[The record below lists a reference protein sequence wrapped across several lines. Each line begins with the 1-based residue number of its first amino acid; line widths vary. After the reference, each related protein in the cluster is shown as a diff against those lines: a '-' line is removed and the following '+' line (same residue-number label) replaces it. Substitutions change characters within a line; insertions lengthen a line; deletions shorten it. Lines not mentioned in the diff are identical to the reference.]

1 MPGPR
6 QDLRRALFALAAGQ
20 SGYFTAAQAL
30 GVGYTY
36 AAQKFHV
43 DHGNWVRIDR
53 GMFRLPE
60 WPAGDH
66 DSLVRWALWAR
77 GKAVVS
83 HETALAVHGL
93 GDVNPALVDL
103 TVPANFRPTAPGVRL
118 HRANM
123 PADDVVERGG
133 VRITTP
139 LRALLD
145 VATGNLDLDLLAT
158 AIGDAL
164 EVGLVTRSQLLGQAD
179 SHGEHAALRIER
191 ALQLVKER
199 A

>member
-1 MPGPR
+1 M
-6 QDLRRALFALAAGQ
+6 RRSLFALAAEH

-30 GVGYTY
+30 GIGYTY

-53 GMFRLPE
+53 GLFRLPE
-60 WPAGDH
+60 WPASDH

-77 GKAVVS
+77 GRAVVS
-83 HETALAVHGL
+83 HETALAVHAL

-103 TVPANFRPTAPGVRL
+103 TVPPNFRPTAPGMRL
-118 HRANM
+118 HRASL
-123 PADDVVERGG
+123 PPHDIVERGG
-133 VRITTP
+133 FRLTTP
-139 LRALLD
+139 LRTLLD
-145 VATGNLDLDLLAT
+145 VAAGNLDLDLLTT

-164 EVGLVTRSQLLGQAD
+164 EVGLVTRSQVLGRAD
-179 SHGEHAALRIER
+179 SHGDHAALRIER